1 MDDEAFD
8 DFAIE
13 CSEETYKIPSSWTK
27 TTMLI
32 KYSTTHE
39 NVDMHVYYPKSLYMK
54 YFLKLKL

>member
-27 TTMLI
+27 TTMI
-32 KYSTTHE
+32 QYA
-39 NVDMHVYYPKSLYMK
+39 Y
-54 YFLKLKL
+54 